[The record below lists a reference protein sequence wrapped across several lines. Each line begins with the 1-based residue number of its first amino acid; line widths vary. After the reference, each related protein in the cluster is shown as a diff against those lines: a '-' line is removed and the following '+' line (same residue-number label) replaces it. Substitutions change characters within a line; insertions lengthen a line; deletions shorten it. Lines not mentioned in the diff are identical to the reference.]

1 MKLVWLLPLLFT
13 GCTTLIPANETP
25 RAPKKLPDKVLD
37 VLLLPAEDNTVF
49 SRELLEDD
57 CSYTAYQCSVTI
69 ADSKPLPFKYL
80 RSKVNPDNKHPLIF
94 IYNILKDKEERV
106 SHLLAGALTDHGY
119 DCIIVQQ
126 EHFLDR
132 KWTRPVLPDPDSPH
146 LSYDEY
152 NAHLARNINRIIT
165 LWIPKQKELD
175 GRYGFVGVSL
185 GGIHA
190 VAAAALFPKADL
202 TIAIMAG
209 GDNLHLFKES
219 VENLVIGNRNRLL
232 EQYAKADK
240 KADQLYNDIA
250 GLKFT
255 VLKLARC
262 IKTSKI
268 KLMITLNDTSV
279 PTSAQWRLYYALGGP
294 EARLFPCGHYTMLL
308 YYFTIR
314 DQMVEWMNE
323 AFTD

>member
-1 MKLVWLLPLLFT
+1 MRLTWLLPLLFT
-13 GCTTLIPANETP
+13 GCTALIPANENP
-25 RAPKKLPDKVLD
+25 REPQKLPDKVLE

-49 SRELLEDD
+49 SRELLEED
-57 CSYTAYQCSVTI
+57 CSYDAYQCKVTI

-80 RSKVNPDNKHPLIF
+80 RSKINPDDKHPLIF

-106 SHLLAGALTDHGY
+106 SHLLAGALVDQGY

-152 NAHLARNINRIIT
+152 NSHLARNINRIIT

-190 VAAAALFPKADL
+190 VAAAALFPEAVL

-209 GDNLHLFKES
+209 GDNLDLFKAS
-219 VENLVIGNRNRLL
+219 VENLVIGNKARLL
-232 EQYAKADK
+232 ERYDNEK
-240 KADQLYNDIA
+240 QLYEAIS
-250 GLKFT
+250 GLNFT
-255 VLKLARC
+255 VLKLAKA
-262 IKTSKI
+262 IKTDKI
-268 KLMITLNDTSV
+268 KMMITLNDTSV

-294 EARLFPCGHYTMLL
+294 GARLFPCGHYTMLL
-308 YYFTIR
+308 YYFSIR
-314 DQMVEWMNE
+314 DQMVEWMNG
-323 AFTD
+323 AFKDD